1 MFSGCDSYRGPLL
14 KSYIMSVR
22 KGAAI
27 FILLILCVSSMH
39 AEESDL
45 EKKMPVIY
53 CTDLFH
59 PHDDPDDHFDIAC
72 LYAIKEVTIKAIV
85 LDQGKKQKKKP
96 GSIPI
101 SQLNHITGRNVPYAI
116 GLSDKLQTP
125 EDKGL
130 SQAKEYQDGVELIL
144 LVLEK
149 SKKPVSIITVGSL
162 RDIAAGYNRSPD
174 LFKTKVNKL
183 FIFIG
188 EASKKGH
195 IEYNVGLDKNAYIRI
210 MNSGLPVYWVP
221 CFDGGPWQNNG
232 RASYW
237 KASHKDLLGNVS
249 DRVMNYFIYALLRKN
264 EKDPIQYLENEINE
278 DDKEQV
284 LSMNR
289 NLWCS
294 AVFAHIAGRRFIRQ
308 GNEFI
313 SIPMDASYDK
323 EQEIRPFRFD
333 EVSVFVDEQ
342 ANISYEDTKRAGRIR
357 QFHVLTPDIYAE
369 VMTSVTAQLLF
380 QLDPRH
386 VHSDLQVICPVEQFV
401 KDNAEPSGFP
411 R

>member
-1 MFSGCDSYRGPLL
+1 MCKEYSFCTGSSL
-14 KSYIMSVR
+14 KGGIMSIKNEV
-22 KGAAI
+22 AI
-27 FILLILCVSSMH
+27 FILLILCINSMH
-39 AEESDL
+39 AKENVRV
-45 EKKMPVIY
+45 EKVPVIY

-72 LYAIKEVTIKAIV
+72 LYAIEEIEIKAII
-85 LDQGKKQKKKP
+85 LDQGQKQKKKP

-101 SQLNHITGRNVPYAI
+101 SQLNHITSRDVPYAL
-116 GLSDKLQTP
+116 GLSDRLQTP

-144 LVLEK
+144 STLK
-149 SKKPVSIITVGSL
+149 TSKEAVSIITVGSL
-162 RDIAAGYNRSPD
+162 RDVAAGYNRSSD
-174 LFKTKVNKL
+174 LFGTKVNRL
-183 FIFIG
+183 FVFIG

-210 MNSGLPVYWVP
+210 MNSGLPVYWIP
-221 CFDGGPWQNNG
+221 CFDGGLWQNNG

-237 KASHKDLLGNVS
+237 KASHKDLLGRVS
-249 DRVMNYFIYALLRKN
+249 DKVMNYFIYALLRKD
-264 EKDPIQYLENEINE
+264 EKNPVQYLDSDINR
-278 DDKEQV
+278 DDKNEV

-294 AVFAHIAGRRFIRQ
+294 AIFAHIAGRRFIRQ
-308 GNEFI
+308 GKEFI
-313 SIPMDASYDK
+313 SIPMKASYNK
-323 EQEIRPFRFD
+323 GKEIRPFRFD

-342 ANISYEDTKRAGRIR
+342 ANVFYEDTKRAGKIR

-380 QLDPRH
+380 QLDP
-386 VHSDLQVICPVEQFV
+386 
-401 KDNAEPSGFP
+401 
-411 R
+411 